1 MDDQKVQKFVY
12 VLIECPFFFYQISQF
27 HSFFQ
32 VRSLLDDFKIICTDD
47 DISEFYVTKELLAK
61 QSDVLARA
69 VENDFTETKDAE
81 LKIEEFTK
89 ETVESFLK
97 YLHIQGKENYFSLP
111 FLRIFLHYQL
121 TIIIWISLFQG
132 PCQEYQSTGAIY

>member
-1 MDDQKVQKFVY
+1 M
-12 VLIECPFFFYQISQF
+12 
-27 HSFFQ
+27 
-32 VRSLLDDFKIICTDD
+32 DD

-69 VENDFTETKDAE
+69 VENDFTENKNAE

-97 YLHIQGKENYFSLP
+97 YLHIQGKKNQFSLSIP
-111 FLRIFLHYQL
+111 GIFFCF
-121 TIIIWISLFQG
+121 TS
-132 PCQEYQSTGAIY
+132 

>member
-1 MDDQKVQKFVY
+1 M
-12 VLIECPFFFYQISQF
+12 
-27 HSFFQ
+27 
-32 VRSLLDDFKIICTDD
+32 DDFKIICTDD

-61 QSDVLARA
+61 YSDVLARA

-97 YLHIQGKENYFSLP
+97 YLHIQGKKNQFSLF
-111 FLRIFLHYQL
+111 FLGFFLLY
-121 TIIIWISLFQG
+121 
-132 PCQEYQSTGAIY
+132 